1 MVASGLAAE
10 HVADCPSRV
19 RPLQI
24 ERTTSLWERARLF
37 FVGTFFV
44 LVGYSIGTLTFLANR
59 LFNWQTPRLLRVL
72 ANYVSAVKLYTQRR
86 RFGAGFLWHREE
98 FLDSIGEPPRV
109 SIRRRIIRAIA
120 DVAANKYDRWYILAH
135 SQGSVIAFNGL
146 IETAYAWPGY
156 LDERRCKRLCRA
168 AFAGPAKDNSELPSS
183 DGSKILPRR
192 PSWAQ
197 KNEIVYRECLF
208 GRFHGFLT
216 YGSPLAKFAAI
227 WPALVPISRQPAFQS
242 KALWLNIYDPI
253 DPVSGRLFCL

>member
-1 MVASGLAAE
+1 M
-10 HVADCPSRV
+10 
-19 RPLQI
+19 
-24 ERTTSLWERARLF
+24 
-37 FVGTFFV
+37 

-208 GRFHGFLT
+208 GRFHGFLSARPQIIGST
-216 YGSPLAKFAAI
+216 FDRVRYGFTTIFPYHI
-227 WPALVPISRQPAFQS
+227 
-242 KALWLNIYDPI
+242 LWW
-253 DPVSGRLFCL
+253 